1 MADLTIVIKGDSAS
15 VQKALKNTNAS
26 LKKTEK
32 QTKKTAKAAN
42 PGMKVAFAAVAA
54 VLTGVVAQGF
64 KKVIGL
70 ASDLEEANA
79 KFGTVFRGNSREANR
94 MRQEL
99 VDSYGLSAAAATEFL
114 GTVQDFLVPMGFAR
128 KEATSMSGDLVILA
142 RDLASFN
149 QGMGITTDQALKD
162 LTGAISGIKIP
173 MKKYGVDIND
183 AALANFALAQGITT
197 ATKDMTTQEKAS
209 LILQKTIADT
219 SDAQGDYIRTQDSLA
234 NSMKTITAAGQDMAT
249 VIGQDINAVIQPS
262 IVNFKKWIKSTEGL
276 TAANKA
282 IKGMWFYMTVV
293 KEAIGSIIRPFIFFG
308 KIAWTAIWPLLGLW
322 LKLAKKLVSF
332 AKSLGAVKDIVI
344 GFAKSIKETLTSN
357 IIKVFNK
364 VVDGAKAGVQ
374 KIAKLISLIPG
385 LGDKFSKIAEVAG
398 NVINNTVNPA
408 LSSIGTT
415 IKDVVN
421 PALNTVSETAK
432 IGFGLISSYWEENKG
447 ILTGG
452 FADVQ
457 EAWKAMMDANGA
469 ATIDGMDKIVLD
481 NEDAAA
487 RIKATWEKQ
496 QKELKAKN
504 LKMWSDRAEAA
515 QKYVDITK
523 SIASGLIDIEKNKL
537 ATMGDEDEKAKRKQA
552 KRIKSLM
559 KFEKAANIA
568 SAIIDT
574 AAAVAKTLPNIPL
587 SIAVG
592 VAGAI
597 QVAKIASTPIPSIAD
612 ISAPH
617 GADFTTDGQQTLT
630 VGDNPSGRERVTVTP
645 EEDDIQGGGNIYYI
659 DNITVVANNPE
670 EFGEQ
675 MKEFGI
681 VTARR
686 A

>member
-523 SIASGLIDIEKNKL
+523 SIASGLC
-537 ATMGDEDEKAKRKQA
+537 
-552 KRIKSLM
+552 
-559 KFEKAANIA
+559 
-568 SAIIDT
+568 
-574 AAAVAKTLPNIPL
+574 
-587 SIAVG
+587 
-592 VAGAI
+592 
-597 QVAKIASTPIPSIAD
+597 
-612 ISAPH
+612 
-617 GADFTTDGQQTLT
+617 
-630 VGDNPSGRERVTVTP
+630 
-645 EEDDIQGGGNIYYI
+645 
-659 DNITVVANNPE
+659 
-670 EFGEQ
+670 
-675 MKEFGI
+675 
-681 VTARR
+681 
-686 A
+686 